1 MPLCVCLVGHGIYEC
16 PPCAGITQDQV
27 RRSKT
32 RKSLPLSLV
41 SPNSRVSHKSKAPSG
56 NRKIFNPIHEL
67 GINLGCMPAKPKPS
81 NVSYAF
87 LGPKG
92 TFTELALSQIKG
104 SKNSRQVSVSHVAEA
119 IELVLSGKVSRALI
133 PVENSIEGGVSATLD
148 ALAGTEKIRIYG
160 EYLVPV
166 TFNLVVRPGVKLKDI
181 KTIATHPVA
190 YAQSRKWL
198 LEKLPKHVHIP
209 ASSTAAAARD
219 LLENGI
225 ADAAI
230 AAPTI
235 TNHFKLSTVA
245 KNIGENKKAQT
256 RFIQIGLAGEL
267 PKPTGADKTS
277 VIVELPTDRPGT
289 LLEMLEQFAT
299 RGVNLTRI
307 ESRPIG
313 DRLGRY
319 RFNIDA
325 EGHVLD
331 ESVGEALSGL
341 HRFSPKVTFL
351 GSYPRADQEQTTPNG
366 NNSNIQYTSAKS
378 WLDRIRT
385 GR

>member
-1 MPLCVCLVGHGIYEC
+1 MP
-16 PPCAGITQDQV
+16 T
-27 RRSKT
+27 
-32 RKSLPLSLV
+32 
-41 SPNSRVSHKSKAPSG
+41 KSKPSD
-56 NRKIFNPIHEL
+56 
-67 GINLGCMPAKPKPS
+67 
-81 NVSYAF
+81 VSYVF

-92 TFTELALSQIKG
+92 TFTELALAQIKG
-104 SKNSRQVSVSHVAEA
+104 SETSKQVPVSHVAEA
-119 IELVLSGKVSRALI
+119 IELVLSGKVSRAVI

-166 TFNLVVRPGVKLKDI
+166 TFNLVARPGVKLKDI

-198 LEKLPKHVHIP
+198 LENIPKHAHIP
-209 ASSTAAAARD
+209 ASSTAAAAME
-219 LLENGI
+219 LIENN
-225 ADAAI
+225 AFDAAI
-230 AAPTI
+230 AAPSI
-235 TNHFKLSTVA
+235 TNHYQLSTLA
-245 KNIGENKKAQT
+245 KNIGDNKKAQT

-366 NNSNIQYTSAKS
+366 NNANTQYKSAKA
-378 WLDRIRT
+378 WLERIRA

>member
-1 MPLCVCLVGHGIYEC
+1 
-16 PPCAGITQDQV
+16 
-27 RRSKT
+27 
-32 RKSLPLSLV
+32 
-41 SPNSRVSHKSKAPSG
+41 
-56 NRKIFNPIHEL
+56 
-67 GINLGCMPAKPKPS
+67 MPAKSTTANS
-81 NVSYAF
+81 NLTFAY
-87 LGPKG
+87 LGPVG
-92 TFTELALSQIKG
+92 TFTELALAQVKEA
-104 SKNSRQVSVSHVAEA
+104 KNAKKISVNHVAEA
-119 IELVLSGKVSRALI
+119 IELVISGKAKRAII

-148 ALAGTEKIRIYG
+148 ALAGTDKIRIYG

-166 TFNLVVRPGVKLKDI
+166 SFNLVARPGTKLSDI

-198 LEKLPKHVHIP
+198 LEKLPKNVHLP
-209 ASSTAAAARD
+209 TTSTAAAAAD
-219 LLENGI
+219 LLTSEQ

-235 TNHFKLSTVA
+235 TNHHKLITLA
-245 KNIGENKKAQT
+245 KNIGENKQAQT
-256 RFIQIGLAGEL
+256 RFIQIGLAGDL

-277 VIVELPTDRPGT
+277 VIVELPSDQPGS
-289 LLEMLEQFAT
+289 LLAMLEQFST

-331 ESVGEALSGL
+331 ESMGEALVGL
-341 HRFSPKVTFL
+341 HRFSPKVSFL
-351 GSYPRADQEQTTPNG
+351 GSYPRADKQQTKPEG
-366 NNSNIQYTSAKS
+366 NNSNSQYADAKK
-378 WLDRIRT
+378 WLEGIRRT
-385 GR
+385 K

>member
-1 MPLCVCLVGHGIYEC
+1 MEVNNNPEQTSRIY
-16 PPCAGITQDQV
+16 A
-27 RRSKT
+27 
-32 RKSLPLSLV
+32 
-41 SPNSRVSHKSKAPSG
+41 
-56 NRKIFNPIHEL
+56 
-67 GINLGCMPAKPKPS
+67 
-81 NVSYAF
+81 Y
-87 LGPKG
+87 LGPSG
-92 TFTELALSQIKG
+92 TFTEIAISQILEAK
-104 SKNSRQVSVSHVAEA
+104 KASRFPVNHVSEA
-119 IELVLSGKVSRALI
+119 IDLVAGDVHARAVV

-148 ALAGTEKIRIYG
+148 ALAGTELIRIYG

-166 TFNLVVRPGVKLKDI
+166 TFNLVAKPGTKLSNV

-198 LEKLPKHVHIP
+198 LEKLPNHVHLP
-209 ASSTAAAARD
+209 TTSTAAAAKG
-219 LLENGI
+219 LLDSSY

-235 TNHFKLSTVA
+235 TNHFNLVTLA
-245 KNIGENKKAQT
+245 KNIGENKQAQT
-256 RFIQIGLAGEL
+256 RFIQIGLAGDL

-277 VIVELPTDRPGT
+277 VIVELPTDRPGS

-331 ESVGEALSGL
+331 DSVGEALAGL
-341 HRFSPKVTFL
+341 HRFSPKVSFL
-351 GSYPRADQEQTTPNG
+351 GSYPRADKQQTVPSG
-366 NNSNIQYTSAKS
+366 NNSNGQYGEAKK
-378 WLDRIRT
+378 WLEAIREA
-385 GR
+385 R

>member
-1 MPLCVCLVGHGIYEC
+1 MPNKKSDS
-16 PPCAGITQDQV
+16 A
-27 RRSKT
+27 
-32 RKSLPLSLV
+32 RK
-41 SPNSRVSHKSKAPSG
+41 R
-56 NRKIFNPIHEL
+56 
-67 GINLGCMPAKPKPS
+67 
-81 NVSYAF
+81 SYAF
-87 LGPKG
+87 LGPAG
-92 TFTELALSQIKG
+92 TFTEIALSQIKQAKG
-104 SKNSRQVSVSHVAEA
+104 AKQVPVNHVADA
-119 IELVLSGKVSRALI
+119 IELVLSGKVTRAVV

-148 ALAGTEKIRIYG
+148 ALAGTELIRIYG

-166 TFNLVVRPGVKLKDI
+166 TFNLVAKPGTKLSNV

-198 LEKLPKHVHIP
+198 LEKLPGHVHLP
-209 ASSTAAAARD
+209 TTSTAAAAKG
-219 LLENGI
+219 LLDSSY

-235 TNHFKLSTVA
+235 TNHFKLVTLA
-245 KNIGENKKAQT
+245 KNIGENKQAQT
-256 RFIQIGLAGEL
+256 RFIQIGLAGDL

-277 VIVELPTDRPGT
+277 VIVELPTDRPGA

-331 ESVGEALSGL
+331 DSVGEALAGL
-341 HRFSPKVTFL
+341 HRFSPKVSFL
-351 GSYPRADQEQTTPNG
+351 GSYPRADKQQTAPSG
-366 NNSNIQYTSAKS
+366 NNSNGQYGEAKK
-378 WLDRIRT
+378 WLDAIRKA
-385 GR
+385 R

>member
-1 MPLCVCLVGHGIYEC
+1 MYMAKI
-16 PPCAGITQDQV
+16 
-27 RRSKT
+27 RKKSRSH
-32 RKSLPLSLV
+32 S
-41 SPNSRVSHKSKAPSG
+41 
-56 NRKIFNPIHEL
+56 F
-67 GINLGCMPAKPKPS
+67 
-81 NVSYAF
+81 AF
-87 LGPKG
+87 LGPMG
-92 TFTELALSQIKG
+92 TFTELALAQVKE
-104 SKNSRQVSVSHVAEA
+104 SKNSKKIPVDHVAEA
-119 IELVLSGKVSRALI
+119 IELVTSGKAKRAII
-133 PVENSIEGGVSATLD
+133 PVENSTEGGVSATLD
-148 ALAGTEKIRIYG
+148 ALAGTDKIRIYG
-160 EYLVPV
+160 EYLVSV
-166 TFNLVVRPGVKLKDI
+166 SFDLVARPGTKLSEVK
-181 KTIATHPVA
+181 TVATHPVA

-198 LEKLPKHVHIP
+198 LENLPKHVHLP
-209 ASSTAAAARD
+209 ATSTAAAAAA
-219 LLENGI
+219 LLTSEQ

-235 TNHFKLSTVA
+235 TNHHKLITMA
-245 KNIGENKKAQT
+245 KNIGEDKQAQT
-256 RFIQIGLAGEL
+256 RFIQIGLSGDL

-277 VIVELPTDRPGT
+277 VIVELPSDQPGA
-289 LLEMLEQFAT
+289 LLAMLEQFST

-351 GSYPRADQEQTTPNG
+351 GSYPRADKQQTKPNG
-366 NNSNIQYTSAKS
+366 NNSNGEYSAASNWLTS
-378 WLDRIRT
+378 IRK